1 MPTIPDNA
9 RLNRRDRVV
18 ANDLNDTETV
28 MLDVDQGTYYG
39 VTGTGRSIWDLL
51 AEPAT
56 PDTIVDS
63 LLAEYEIDE
72 DTCRAEVHAFL
83 DDLIEQGL
91 LDVGDPETAS

>member
-1 MPTIPDNA
+1 VQSIPDDA
-9 RLNRRDRVV
+9 RLVRRDRVL
-18 ANDLNDTETV
+18 ANDLNDSETV

-56 PDTIVDS
+56 PDTIVAA
-63 LLAEYEIDE
+63 LLTEYEVDE
-72 DTCRAEVHAFL
+72 DTCRTEVHAFL